1 MGKGITF
8 LGEHPLQMPH
18 SNSNGMQLIHAI
30 PQPMPESLSSLSPS
44 SNVGRS
50 RAPNPTGTVPAS
62 TRNGLHVQRH
72 SDTLSTQTLILIHH
86 LLHSA
91 LQFPKIVE
99 NLQPGPNLCLVQP
112 FHSAFQNL
120 HRLAAK
126 QISRFPD
133 PIELFVDGVDAD
145 EVVLVAETE
154 DLEVELGGLG
164 EIEFFGVRGGH
175 EVAELLRE
183 AEGADGVLE
192 ELRGAVE
199 VGELGGFGGDG
210 AVRVGELGA
219 EAADG
224 GLERGERGS
233 EGGEGV
239 VRVVEG
245 RELREEIVMPRED
258 FGTELVL
265 EEADR
270 VVELLGGGGRGAGG
284 EGGGG
289 EGGGGEGRGE
299 EGGEDGI
306 RGQGV

>member
-1 MGKGITF
+1 M
-8 LGEHPLQMPH
+8 
-18 SNSNGMQLIHAI
+18 
-30 PQPMPESLSSLSPS
+30 
-44 SNVGRS
+44 
-50 RAPNPTGTVPAS
+50 
-62 TRNGLHVQRH
+62 
-72 SDTLSTQTLILIHH
+72 
-86 LLHSA
+86 
-91 LQFPKIVE
+91 
-99 NLQPGPNLCLVQP
+99 
-112 FHSAFQNL
+112 
-120 HRLAAK
+120 
-126 QISRFPD
+126 
-133 PIELFVDGVDAD
+133 
-145 EVVLVAETE
+145 
-154 DLEVELGGLG
+154 ELGGLG